1 MTPSTHVAH
10 VNGHSCPPKQQGL
23 AAIEFVFVM
32 TIFLMLL
39 VGVVGFG
46 AMFWMQQK
54 LSDTA
59 GDGARA
65 ALYGRAEGV
74 TNLTAAACA
83 PVIAAFA
90 GDPGISCNLTQQSCA
105 WPSSNGLTYTC
116 GAVVI
121 SYDVS
126 SWAPLAA
133 LRALIAVIPLPST
146 QKNWIPTQLGAQA
159 NVQIWQE
166 AGS

>member
-1 MTPSTHVAH
+1 MTLFAQYTNANRVA
-10 VNGHSCPPKQQGL
+10 PPANQRGL
-23 AAIEFVFVM
+23 AAIEFAFVM
-32 TIFLMLL
+32 TIFLLIF
-39 VGVVGFG
+39 VAVVGFG

-74 TNLTAAACA
+74 TNLSAAACA
-83 PVIAAFA
+83 PVVAAFS
-90 GDPGISCNLTQQSCA
+90 GDAGISCNLTQQSCA
-105 WPSSNGLTYTC
+105 WPGTNGLTYTC
-116 GAVVI
+116 GVVVI

-126 SWAPLAA
+126 TWAPLAA
-133 LRALIAVIPLPST
+133 LRALIAVIPLPSS
-146 QKNWIPTQLGAQA
+146 QKDWIPMRLGAQA